1 MCCRKSA
8 LVVVGQFEGKSL
20 SANVPQIP
28 RLVTDQ
34 CLRRGISTAI
44 AFPDEGKSGFALPAD
59 NEAQSNESQWG
70 LTALGQ
76 QRNIVSRQPL
86 CTGSHSTRLHKT
98 PQGSTRL
105 HKAPQDSTSRSAKV
119 ALLSSSLSGNDS
131 QWDLAARE
139 KQRSRIPRCRAAS
152 FPGERFHYFPSRIR
166 PSLSRSFLSVKIPN
180 RDLLILAAGAG
191 GALWAVDEWW

>member
-70 LTALGQ
+70 PAALRQ

-86 CTGSHSTRLHKT
+86 CTESHSTRLHKT
-98 PQGSTRL
+98 PQG
-105 HKAPQDSTSRSAKV
+105 STSRSAKV
-119 ALLSSSLSGNDS
+119 ALLSSSLLGNDS

-139 KQRSRIPRCRAAS
+139 RQRSRIPRCRAPS

-166 PSLSRSFLSVKIPN
+166 PSLSRSFLSVKISN
-180 RDLLILAAGAG
+180 RDLLILAAGAPGCCGRWMNG
-191 GALWAVDEWW
+191 GKP

>member
-70 LTALGQ
+70 PAALRQ

-86 CTGSHSTRLHKT
+86 CTESRSTRLHK
-98 PQGSTRL
+98 
-105 HKAPQDSTSRSAKV
+105 
-119 ALLSSSLSGNDS
+119 LLCKSCSSLFLSLSGNDS

-139 KQRSRIPRCRAAS
+139 KQRSRIPRCRAPS

-180 RDLLILAAGAG
+180 RDLLILAAGAPGRCGRWMNG
-191 GALWAVDEWW
+191 GKP

>member
-70 LTALGQ
+70 PAALRQ

-86 CTGSHSTRLHKT
+86 CTGSRSTSLHKPPQDSTRLHKP
-98 PQGSTRL
+98 PQG
-105 HKAPQDSTSRSAKV
+105 STSRSAKV
-119 ALLSSSLSGNDS
+119 ALLSSSLS
-131 QWDLAARE
+131 WVMT
-139 KQRSRIPRCRAAS
+139 
-152 FPGERFHYFPSRIR
+152 PSGIWLLGR
-166 PSLSRSFLSVKIPN
+166 N
-180 RDLLILAAGAG
+180 RDPGFHDAELLPFLERDFITFLHGSG
-191 GALWAVDEWW
+191 LPCPDLSFQSKSPIGIC

>member
-70 LTALGQ
+70 LTALRQ

-86 CTGSHSTRLHKT
+86 CTGSHSTRLHRAPQGYTRLHKT
-98 PQGSTRL
+98 PQASTRL
-105 HKAPQDSTSRSAKV
+105 HKTPQASTSRSAKV
-119 ALLSSSLSGNDS
+119 ALLSSSLSWVMTPSGIWLLGRDR
-131 QWDLAARE
+131 D
-139 KQRSRIPRCRAAS
+139 
-152 FPGERFHYFPSRIR
+152 PGFHDAELLPFLERDFIT
-166 PSLSRSFLSVKIPN
+166 FLHGSGLPC
-180 RDLLILAAGAG
+180 RDLSFQSKSPI
-191 GALWAVDEWW
+191 EIC

>member
-70 LTALGQ
+70 PAALRQ

-86 CTGSHSTRLHKT
+86 CTGSRSTRLHK
-98 PQGSTRL
+98 
-105 HKAPQDSTSRSAKV
+105 
-119 ALLSSSLSGNDS
+119 LLCKSCSSLFLSLLGNDS

-139 KQRSRIPRCRAAS
+139 KQRSRIPRGRAAS

-166 PSLSRSFLSVKIPN
+166 PSLSRSFLSVKISN
-180 RDLLILAAGAG
+180 RDLLILAAGAPGCCGRWMNG
-191 GALWAVDEWW
+191 GKP

>member
-70 LTALGQ
+70 PAALGQ

-86 CTGSHSTRLHKT
+86 CTGSR
-98 PQGSTRL
+98 
-105 HKAPQDSTSRSAKV
+105 STSCFAKV
-119 ALLSSSLSGNDS
+119 ALLSSSLS
-131 QWDLAARE
+131 LVMT
-139 KQRSRIPRCRAAS
+139 
-152 FPGERFHYFPSRIR
+152 PSGIWLLGR
-166 PSLSRSFLSVKIPN
+166 N
-180 RDLLILAAGAG
+180 RDPGFHDAELLPFLERDFITFLHGSG
-191 GALWAVDEWW
+191 LPCRDLSFQSKSPIEIC

>member
-70 LTALGQ
+70 PAALRQ

-86 CTGSHSTRLHKT
+86 CTGSRSTRLHKT
-98 PQGSTRL
+98 
-105 HKAPQDSTSRSAKV
+105 PQDSTSRSAKV
-119 ALLSSSLSGNDS
+119 ALLSSSLLGNDS
-131 QWDLAARE
+131 QWDLAAQE
-139 KQRSRIPRCRAAS
+139 KQRSRIPRGRAAS

-191 GALWAVDEWW
+191 GPAAVGSG

>member
-70 LTALGQ
+70 PAALRQ

-86 CTGSHSTRLHKT
+86 CTGSRSTRLHKT
-98 PQGSTRL
+98 PQASTRL
-105 HKAPQDSTSRSAKV
+105 HKPLCKSC
-119 ALLSSSLSGNDS
+119 SSLFLSLLGNDS

-139 KQRSRIPRCRAAS
+139 KQRSRIPRCRAPS

-191 GALWAVDEWW
+191 GRCGRWMNGGKP

>member
-1 MCCRKSA
+1 M
-8 LVVVGQFEGKSL
+8 VVGQFEGKSL

-70 LTALGQ
+70 PAALRQ

-86 CTGSHSTRLHKT
+86 CTESHSTRLHKT
-98 PQGSTRL
+98 PQ
-105 HKAPQDSTSRSAKV
+105 A
-119 ALLSSSLSGNDS
+119 ALQKLLYSLPLSWVMTPSGI
-131 QWDLAARE
+131 WLLGR
-139 KQRSRIPRCRAAS
+139 
-152 FPGERFHYFPSRIR
+152 
-166 PSLSRSFLSVKIPN
+166 N
-180 RDLLILAAGAG
+180 RDPGFHEAELLPFLERDFITFLHGSG
-191 GALWAVDEWW
+191 LPCRDLSFQSKSPIEIC

>member
-70 LTALGQ
+70 LAALRQ

-86 CTGSHSTRLHKT
+86 CTGSHSTSLHKT
-98 PQGSTRL
+98 
-105 HKAPQDSTSRSAKV
+105 PQDSTSRSAKV
-119 ALLSSSLSGNDS
+119 ALLSSPLS
-131 QWDLAARE
+131 WVMT
-139 KQRSRIPRCRAAS
+139 
-152 FPGERFHYFPSRIR
+152 PSGIWLLGR
-166 PSLSRSFLSVKIPN
+166 N
-180 RDLLILAAGAG
+180 RDPGFHDAELLPFLERDFITFLHGSG
-191 GALWAVDEWW
+191 LPCPDLSFQSKSPIEIC

>member
-70 LTALGQ
+70 PAALRQ

-86 CTGSHSTRLHKT
+86 CTGSH
-98 PQGSTRL
+98 STRL

-139 KQRSRIPRCRAAS
+139 KQRSRIPRGRAAS

-191 GALWAVDEWW
+191 GRCGRWMNGGKP

>member
-70 LTALGQ
+70 PAALRQ

-86 CTGSHSTRLHKT
+86 CTGSHST
-98 PQGSTRL
+98 
-105 HKAPQDSTSRSAKV
+105 SRSAKV
-119 ALLSSSLSGNDS
+119 ALLSSSLSWVMTPSGIWLLGRDR
-131 QWDLAARE
+131 D
-139 KQRSRIPRCRAAS
+139 
-152 FPGERFHYFPSRIR
+152 PGFHDAELLPFLERDFIT
-166 PSLSRSFLSVKIPN
+166 FLHGSGLPC
-180 RDLLILAAGAG
+180 RDLSFQSKSPI
-191 GALWAVDEWW
+191 EIC

>member
-70 LTALGQ
+70 LPALGQ

-86 CTGSHSTRLHKT
+86 CTGSR
-98 PQGSTRL
+98 STRL
-105 HKAPQDSTSRSAKV
+105 HKAPQDSTRLHKPLCKSC
-119 ALLSSSLSGNDS
+119 SSLF
-131 QWDLAARE
+131 L
-139 KQRSRIPRCRAAS
+139 
-152 FPGERFHYFPSRIR
+152 
-166 PSLSRSFLSVKIPN
+166 SLSRVMTPSGIWLLGRN
-180 RDLLILAAGAG
+180 RDPGFHDAELLPFPERDFITFLHGSG
-191 GALWAVDEWW
+191 LPCPDLSFQSKSPIEIC

>member
-70 LTALGQ
+70 LSALRQ

-86 CTGSHSTRLHKT
+86 CTGSRSTSLHKT

-105 HKAPQDSTSRSAKV
+105 HKPLCKSC
-119 ALLSSSLSGNDS
+119 SSLFLSLLGNDS

-139 KQRSRIPRCRAAS
+139 KQRSRIPRCRAPS

-180 RDLLILAAGAG
+180 RDLLILAAGAPGRCGRWMNG
-191 GALWAVDEWW
+191 GKP

>member
-70 LTALGQ
+70 PAALRQ

-86 CTGSHSTRLHKT
+86 CTGSRSTRLHKT
-98 PQGSTRL
+98 PQ
-105 HKAPQDSTSRSAKV
+105 DSTSLHKPFCKSC
-119 ALLSSSLSGNDS
+119 SSL
-131 QWDLAARE
+131 
-139 KQRSRIPRCRAAS
+139 
-152 FPGERFHYFPSRIR
+152 
-166 PSLSRSFLSVKIPN
+166 FLSLCSRVMTPSGIWLLGRN
-180 RDLLILAAGAG
+180 RDPGFHDAELLPFLERDFITFLHGSG
-191 GALWAVDEWW
+191 LPCPDLSFQSKSPIRIC